1 MKRPVPTYEL
11 YGEESGERPEF
22 WLHCETIPSRSSL
35 HHWEIGLHRHENFFQ
50 ILYIAGGSGDA
61 IFGERT
67 EPISPPTVITVPPAA
82 SHGFRFSRD
91 VDGFVFTILASHL
104 PASSGG
110 RSRLGSWLAAPRLAP
125 LGGGEDGRYIAD
137 TLKRLA
143 AEWEARRS
151 HRTVLLDS
159 YLITVLTLAAR
170 LAQAPPNGNAP
181 GETNNERRMEL
192 FEALLQQHY
201 LLHRPA
207 TFYARELSLSPTHL
221 NRITRAMTG
230 KSVQEIIAAR
240 LLTAARR
247 ELVFT
252 RSSVQEISFRLGFS
266 DPAYFSRFFVRH
278 NGMTPRAWRI
288 AERQRLGA

>member
-61 IFGERT
+61 TFGGRSEA
-67 EPISPPTVITVPPAA
+67 ILPPAIVTVPAGA

-91 VDGFVFTILASHL
+91 VDGFVFTVLASHL
-104 PASSGG
+104 PASGG
-110 RSRLGSWLAAPRLAP
+110 RSRLGAWLAAPRLTP
-125 LGGGEDGRYIAD
+125 LGDGEDGRYIAD

-143 AEWEARRS
+143 AEWEGRRS

-159 YLITVLTLAAR
+159 YLMTVLTLTER
-170 LAQAPPNGNAP
+170 LAQAPPNEKGL

-192 FEALLQQHY
+192 FDALLQQHY
-201 LLHRPA
+201 LTHQPA
-207 TFYARELSLSPTHL
+207 AFYARELSLSPTHL

-252 RSSVQEISFRLGFS
+252 RASVQEISFRLGFS

-288 AERQRLGA
+288 AERLRLGA

>member
-11 YGEESGERPEF
+11 YGEESGERPDF

-61 IFGERT
+61 IFGERS
-67 EPISPPTVITVPPAA
+67 EAILPSAVITVPPGA

-104 PASSGG
+104 PASGG
-110 RSRLGSWLAAPRLAP
+110 RSRLGSWLAAPRLTP
-125 LGGGEDGRYIAD
+125 LGGGEDGRYIAN

-159 YLITVLTLAAR
+159 YLMTILTLTAR

-201 LLHRPA
+201 LAHQPA
-207 TFYARELSLSPTHL
+207 AFYARELSLSPTHL
-221 NRITRAMTG
+221 NRIVRAMIG
-230 KSVQEIIAAR
+230 KSVQEVIAAR
-240 LLTAARR
+240 LLTAARH

-252 RSSVQEISFRLGFS
+252 RASVQAISFRLGFS

-278 NGMTPRAWRI
+278 SGMTPRAWRI